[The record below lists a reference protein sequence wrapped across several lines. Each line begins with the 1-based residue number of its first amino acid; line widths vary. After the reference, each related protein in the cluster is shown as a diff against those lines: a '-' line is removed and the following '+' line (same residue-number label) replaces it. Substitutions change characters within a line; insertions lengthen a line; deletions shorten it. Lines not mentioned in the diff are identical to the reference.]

1 MTPNY
6 WSDLWWL
13 CQADNHPVWSSE
25 CLIMNEWGRE
35 VVAPSLWG
43 LRTKSVFSQCLL
55 SSCKCCS
62 AGCECQCRTMRR
74 RTGGSPVS
82 PVSPGG
88 SYYLNYWEQS
98 AETHLTTDLS
108 ISTRSAFLSLFK
120 TRKYWLVL
128 WVSRQFSNNQEYWI
142 FIQDP
147 QLLIRDRKIKF
158 NLQETC
164 GTWESHVKE
173 KRKWNMISMSFVIFP
188 IVCTILF

>member
-1 MTPNY
+1 MNGVVKLLLRACEAWELRACSHNVY
-6 WSDLWWL
+6 
-13 CQADNHPVWSSE
+13 
-25 CLIMNEWGRE
+25 CLHVNVALPAVSVSVVRWGE
-35 VVAPSLWG
+35 ELVA
-43 LRTKSVFSQCLL
+43 LL
-55 SSCKCCS
+55 S
-62 AGCECQCRTMRR
+62 
-74 RTGGSPVS
+74 VS

-88 SYYLNYWEQS
+88 CYYLNYWEQS

-128 WVSRQFSNNQEYWI
+128 WVSRQFSNNQEYRI

-188 IVCTILF
+188 IVCTMLF